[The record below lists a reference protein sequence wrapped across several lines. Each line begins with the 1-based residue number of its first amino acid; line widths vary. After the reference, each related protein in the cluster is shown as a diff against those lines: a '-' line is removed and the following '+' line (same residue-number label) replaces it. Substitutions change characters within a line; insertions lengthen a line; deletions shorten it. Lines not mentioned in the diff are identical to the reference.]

1 MWAALQA
8 EYGDQVEFVA
18 VDANSRAGADFSD
31 MYGIRGH
38 PGFVAI
44 DANGVVLHAALG
56 PFEEQ
61 GLRELV
67 TSVLPDE

>member
-8 EYGDQVEFVA
+8 EYAGQIEFVT

-31 MYGIRGH
+31 LYGIRGH

-44 DANGVVLHAALG
+44 NANGEVVHAALG
-56 PFEEQ
+56 PFEEE
-61 GLRELV
+61 GLRDLV
-67 TSVLPDE
+67 ASLAPE

>member
-8 EYGDQVEFVA
+8 EYGDQVEFVT
-18 VDANSRAGADFSD
+18 VDANTRAGADFSD
-31 MYGIRGH
+31 LYGIRGH

-44 DANGVVLHAALG
+44 DRNGVVLYAALG
-56 PFEEQ
+56 PFEEE

-67 TSVLPDE
+67 DSILPDE

>member
-1 MWAALQA
+1 MWAALQS
-8 EYGDQVEFVA
+8 EYGEQIKFVT

-31 MYGIRGH
+31 LYGIRGH

-44 DANGVVLHAALG
+44 DANGVVVHAGLG
-56 PFEEQ
+56 PFEEE

-67 TSVLPDE
+67 ASVLPDE